1 MHSIEMSP
9 IQNKNIACIDGRWIA
24 TCECGKAS
32 WFSSKYAALLMVKRK
47 SCRSCKKDYRST
59 KDKSINIYKNAEGK
73 WCSICSGCEKEQAY
87 TRKDH
92 AKQSSVSDWHCK
104 KCTQSAG
111 LFAVNK
117 PIGRLQSQYRKFQNS
132 ANSRS
137 LEWDLSFEDF
147 SLLFKGKCALTGWD
161 ITMNNPKIT
170 ASLDR
175 IDSTKGYKKDN
186 VQWVHVMVNMCK
198 NKYDEKKFVEMC
210 CAVVANQT
218 NREKW

>member
-1 MHSIEMSP
+1 MLP
-9 IQNKNIACIDGRWIA
+9 IQNKSVFCVDDRWIA
-24 TCECGKAS
+24 TCTCGKAN
-32 WFSSKYAALLMVKRK
+32 WFTSKASALLMIKRK

-59 KDKSINIYKNAEGK
+59 KDKFINIYKNTEGK
-73 WCSICSGCEKEQAY
+73 WCSVCSGCKKELAY

-92 AKQSSVSDWHCK
+92 AKQSTIGDWHCK
-104 KCTQSAG
+104 QCAKSAG
-111 LFAVNK
+111 LFAENK
-117 PIGRLQSQYRKFQNS
+117 QIGSLQSQYRKFQKS
-132 ANSRS
+132 AINRS

-147 SLLFKGKCALTGWD
+147 SLLFEGKCTLTGWD
-161 ITMNNPKIT
+161 INVNHPKIT

-218 NREKW
+218 NRKNW

>member
-1 MHSIEMSP
+1 MLP

-32 WFSSKYAALLMVKRK
+32 WFSSKHAALLMVERK

-73 WCSICSGCEKEQAY
+73 WCSVCSGCKKEQAY

-117 PIGRLQSQYRKFQNS
+117 SIGRLQSQYRKFQNS

-137 LEWDLSFEDF
+137 LEWDLSLEDF

-175 IDSTKGYKKDN
+175 IDSTKGYKKEN

-198 NKYDEKKFVEMC
+198 NKYDQKKFVEMC
-210 CAVVANQT
+210 CAVVANQA
-218 NREKW
+218 NSEKW